1 MRILWITHDLFESFL
16 PYVNG
21 KPSLGGAW
29 IAPLFDILKN
39 ENDVILG
46 SVTPVLEGAF
56 QQKEIDGVMYYS
68 VPIGKGDNVKD
79 MSVRLA
85 SEYLRSIND
94 FKPDIIHIHGTE
106 KNFGLLRKFV
116 DETIPIVCSIQG
128 IVTPCYDAL
137 KFSISTINL
146 RKYRSIKNR
155 LGRGG
160 IDLFLKKWKQYVG
173 IEQEIYSLNRYFIGR
188 TEWDKAQLKSLNPS
202 AIYFHGEELLRP
214 VFYSQKWELSK
225 CERYRIF
232 ISSSANPI
240 KGFHVLLKAV
250 ALLKLE
256 FPDIKVVVPLAT
268 FNMKSSWMKDYL
280 INEDYA
286 NYLKNSIIEYGL
298 ETNVII
304 KKRLS
309 AAEMALEYSKAHV
322 FVLSSFIE
330 NSPNSLGESMI
341 MGVPSV
347 ASTVGG
353 VPYIVKDNESSLLL
367 SPGDHAFLAWQIR
380 KIFSEDS
387 LAASI
392 SHEAQLIAQKRHD
405 VVMGCRQYLEIY
417 THIINQH
424 HENIACPL

>member
-16 PYVNG
+16 PYVKG
-21 KPSLGGAW
+21 KPTLGGAW
-29 IAPLFDILKN
+29 IAPLFYILKN
-39 ENDVILG
+39 ETDVILG
-46 SVTPVLEGAF
+46 SVTPVLDGEF

-68 VPIGKGDNVKD
+68 VPVRKGDNIRD
-79 MSVRLA
+79 MSVGLA

-128 IVTPCYDAL
+128 IITPYYDAL

-146 RKYRSIKNR
+146 NKYRSIKNR

-160 IDLFLKKWKQYVG
+160 VDSVLRKWKQYIG
-173 IEQEIYSLNRYFIGR
+173 IEREIYSLNRYFIGR

-202 AIYFHGEELLRP
+202 ATYFHGEELLRTD
-214 VFYSQKWELSK
+214 FYLQKWELSK
-225 CERYRIF
+225 CERHRIF
-232 ISSSANPI
+232 VSSSAYPI
-240 KGFHVLLKAV
+240 KGFHVILKAV

-256 FPDIKVVVPLAT
+256 FPDIKVVAPLAT
-268 FNMKSSWMKDYL
+268 FNMKSSRMKDYL

-286 NYLKNSIIEYGL
+286 NYLKSSIIEYGL
-298 ETNVII
+298 EKNVIF

-309 AAEMALEYSKAHV
+309 AAEMAHEYSKAHI
-322 FVLSSFIE
+322 FVLPSFIE
-330 NSPNSLGESMI
+330 NSPNSLGESML

-347 ASTVGG
+347 ACAVGG
-353 VPYIVKDNESSLLL
+353 VPYIVKDNESSLLFT
-367 SPGDHAFLAWQIR
+367 PGDHAFLAWQIR

-387 LAASI
+387 LAKSI
-392 SHEAQLIAQKRHD
+392 SYEAQLIAQKRHD
-405 VVMGCRQYLEIY
+405 MVMGFQQYLKIY
-417 THIINQH
+417 TQIINQH
-424 HENIACPL
+424 HESIACPL